1 MEKVL
6 ISDTNLTNIAN
17 AIRTVNGTS
26 NTYTPSQMS
35 TAITNIPADI
45 AKPFVIRSDASIIQT
60 YAYDQYIVA
69 DEGIKETITDFPT
82 YSTSSI
88 TLKASESLTPTVTLD
103 LTTYDYYITERFLT
117 IPIYSITTKGKGR
130 EEFSF
135 SSALYEVCDIEP
147 NTMHALI
154 DGKIYTPR
162 STNIISSALSNR
174 HFYWSGSS
182 SVNLYNTTA
191 YGTFLNVAAPTISSD
206 VLTIK
211 SPSFMIRGH
220 TSYLTSTYYNAI
232 TDIRF
237 QYIINVYRA
246 PKNNLNEDGW
256 GNTQQIAKII
266 DCVNSSNSKLT

>member
-60 YAYDQYIVA
+60 YTYDQYIVE
-69 DEGIKETITDFPT
+69 DENIKETITDFPT
-82 YSTSSI
+82 YSTTSI
-88 TLKASESLTPTVTLD
+88 TLKASENLTPTVTLD

-117 IPIYSITTKGKGR
+117 IPIYSVTTKAKGR
-130 EEFSF
+130 QEFSF
-135 SSALYEVCDIEP
+135 SSALYEICDIEP
-147 NTMHALI
+147 STIKTLV
-154 DGKIYTPR
+154 DGKLYTSR
-162 STNIISSALSNR
+162 STNMIGSSFSNR
-174 HFYWSGSS
+174 TFYWSSGSA
-182 SVNLYNTTA
+182 VALYSTTS
-191 YGTFLNVAAPTISSD
+191 YGALLNVVAPTISSD
-206 VLTIK
+206 VLTVK
-211 SPSFMIRGH
+211 SPTFIIRGS
-220 TSYLTSTYYNAI
+220 TSYLSSTYYNAI

-246 PKNNLNEDGW
+246 PKNNLNQDGW